1 MPEASLT
8 FLVMS
13 YTKTAA
19 LAPLK
24 YKWQMLWYFSWPA
37 VSQISNFRDTAPKS
51 TTLVKNAPGTEAQGE
66 LYLEDTVF
74 VYTSGRASESGCGH
88 SLWGTVHPAVDR
100 G

>member
-51 TTLVKNAPGTEAQGE
+51 TTLVKNAPGTEARGE
-66 LYLEDTVF
+66 LYLEDSVF
-74 VYTSGRASESGCGH
+74 VCTSGRASESRCGH
-88 SLWGTVHPAVDR
+88 SLWGTVHPAVGR